1 MKKILSVC
9 SLLMILTFANIQ
21 NLHSQTYGNEW
32 INYSQ
37 KYLRFSVT
45 EDGIYKIPFE
55 TLEDGFN
62 QVGISL
68 QTVNPKGIKIY
79 GRGQELS
86 IYVKGEEKGYLEPG
100 DFIEVYC
107 KRNDGWFDATLYS
120 NPNFQANPYYSLF
133 NDTASY
139 YITWS
144 VNLNGKRM
152 AIENNTN
159 FSSYNEVPYFLFT
172 SVKNYN
178 SNYYLGP
185 LSSSASARVE
195 YDDGEGWMDAAYTNG
210 QSKTKL
216 IPTTNAYSSGPAARV
231 EFGVASVS
239 KPAHHLR
246 IIFPENT
253 IDTVFYDYKHFRF
266 NRTISPQS
274 LGSANT
280 SFVFSA
286 VNDIESSSDRQA
298 VSFIKIVYPHTL
310 TLENT
315 NTYLLNLP
323 NFGTLPKSTLKITA
337 PGIATAAGD
346 SVRIY
351 DLTNGIRVN
360 SVKNGTQITALMQNY
375 GSEKEIFITS
385 DLKIKNISGLT
396 PVNGNGTFVNYLLPE
411 YASANYIIVTHRS
424 LWNEAQQ
431 YAEYRRTAGYPTLY
445 NSIVVDIDDLY
456 DQFAYG
462 IRKNPLSIRNFM
474 RFAIANFNE
483 IPKHLFIIGKSY
495 RSAENSTSMPTYRKT
510 SVWYNL
516 TLVPTIGVP
525 PSDIMFTSGILDS
538 NSYYP
543 VVPTGRL
550 SAKTPDH
557 VTLYLNKVREHE
569 IAIQTP
575 KPWMK
580 NILHFAGA
588 GEQLHQTLLGYLN
601 QYKAIIEDTLFGGFV
616 QTFEKT
622 TTEPIQINQSD
633 SLKNIINNGVTLMT
647 FFGHASG
654 IGYDISI
661 DNPSEYTNYGKYPL
675 IFGLSCFA
683 GDLFTSGVNYDR
695 GSSSEEFVLIANKGT
710 IAYLASVSSAS
721 DGYMN
726 NYANMFYRN
735 FGNLCYRKPLGYIIQ
750 QTIKNLE
757 PLTWIKETSLDMTY
771 HGDPAIVLN
780 SFEKP
785 DYIIEPHNISFNP
798 TNITT
803 EADSFNITIVSR
815 NIARAINDSILVKV
829 TRTFP
834 NNIVRDT
841 LLRIKAPLFSDTI
854 FLKLPVDRLNGVGNN
869 TLRVSVDDYNEV
881 DEYNE
886 NNNVTV
892 VQFLIS
898 SSDIIPVY
906 PYKYA
911 VIPNSQ
917 VVLKAS
923 TGTVFTTL
931 GNYSF
936 EIDTTDAFNSPFKQQ
951 YSTQSSG
958 GIVEWALP
966 FLLTDSTV
974 YYWRVEK
981 TGANNWRESSF
992 QYIVGKQGWGQAH
1005 FFQFKNDT
1013 YQFVKYN
1020 KPQRKFEFAQDIKA
1034 LTAQTGYF
1042 GYGMPWTE
1050 IWFRVNGLVQDQ
1062 WSCLSN
1068 TGNGMKIAVINPISG
1083 DFWMNPDS
1091 IGQRGQAIC
1100 KNYPVPAADFQTVT
1114 PTNRDSLLSYL
1125 NSIPNGYYVLA
1136 MSHRCHFA
1144 FDYSEALFQAFES
1157 FGSTQIRNLDWNN
1170 PYIIFGR
1177 KGVPIGDPTVVE
1189 AVAGNET
1196 QIIHINAQYSTN
1208 WDEGS
1213 ITSEIIGPALSWGS
1227 LHWRVQSLENPNTDE
1242 VTLRVIG
1249 INNSGEETVLI
1260 ENLTTDSLDIY
1271 NLSERI
1277 DVHQFPYL
1285 KLKLSA
1291 KDIVHTT
1298 PTQLVRW
1305 HVVFDPAPE
1314 TAIDPSVAFSFS
1326 GESLNQGDSIKL
1338 SISTRN
1344 IGSSDMDSL
1353 LVVFRVIKD
1362 NMPIQTFYKRL
1373 RPHPV
1378 NDVLTTNIS
1387 ISSIGMVG
1395 YNTLQVEFN
1404 PNNDQVEMYHFN
1416 NIAEFYFNV
1425 NPDRI
1430 NPIMDVT
1437 FDGVHIL
1444 NNDIVSA
1451 KPQIQITLKDEN
1463 QYLLL
1468 NNIQDTALFR
1478 VQIMAPG
1485 ETEYKRIPFYDGVKT
1500 IMQFIPANNK
1510 NKSHIIYDASFPV
1523 DGTYKMMI
1531 EGMDKSGNL
1540 SGNNKYSISFEVIN
1554 KSTITEVM
1562 NWPNPFS
1569 SSTRFVF
1576 TLTGSEIPTYFKIQI
1591 MTISGKLVREI
1602 DLSELGNIHIGR
1614 NITDYAWDGK
1624 DEFGDQLANG
1634 VYLYRI
1640 ITNIQG
1646 EQIEKRSTSAS
1657 KYFVKEFGKMVLIR

>member
-1 MKKILSVC
+1 MKRFLSIFFLSV
-9 SLLMILTFANIQ
+9 LILVNFSGLQGQTF
-21 NLHSQTYGNEW
+21 GNEW
-32 INYSQ
+32 IQHSQ
-37 KYLRFSVT
+37 KFVRFSVT

-55 TLEDGFN
+55 TLETGFS

-68 QTVNPKGIKIY
+68 QTFNPKGLKIY
-79 GRGQELS
+79 GRGQELA
-86 IYVKGEEKGYLEPG
+86 IYVKGEEKGYLEAG

-107 KRNDGWFDATLYS
+107 KRNDGWLDAQLYS

-152 AIENNTN
+152 AIENNSN
-159 FSSYNEVPYFLFT
+159 FSSYNEAPYFMFT
-172 SVKNYN
+172 SAQNYN
-178 SNYYLGP
+178 SSYYLGP
-185 LSSSASARVE
+185 LSAYGSVRVE
-195 YDDGEGWMDAAYTNG
+195 YDDGEGWMDGVYSNG

-216 IPTTNAYSSGPAARV
+216 IPSTNAYSGGPLAQV
-231 EFGVASVS
+231 EFGVASESSPV
-239 KPAHHLR
+239 HHLR
-246 IIFPENT
+246 VVFPQNT
-253 IDTVFYDYKHFRF
+253 IDTVFNEYKHFRF
-266 NRTISPQS
+266 NRTIPPQY
-274 LGSANT
+274 LGSTNT
-280 SFVFSA
+280 SFVFSS
-286 VNDIESSSDRQA
+286 VNDQGSASDRQTI
-298 VSFIKIVYPHTL
+298 SFIKVVYPHTL

-315 NTYLLNLP
+315 NTYLLKLP
-323 NFGTLPKSTLKITA
+323 EFGSLPKSTLHLIA

-346 SVRIY
+346 SVRMY

-360 SVKNGTQITALMQNY
+360 SVKNGTQISSLMQNF
-375 GSEKEIFITS
+375 GGDKEVFITS
-385 DLKIKNISGLT
+385 DFKMKTILELT
-396 PVNGNGTFVNYLLPE
+396 PVNGNGSFIDYSTSE
-411 YASANYIIVTHRS
+411 YANSDYIIITHRS

-431 YAEYRRTAGYPTLY
+431 YKEYRRTSGYPTLY
-445 NSIVVDIDDLY
+445 NPIVVDIDDLY
-456 DQFAYG
+456 DQFSYG

-474 RFAIANFNE
+474 KFAIARFSG

-510 SVWYNL
+510 GAWYGR
-516 TLVPTIGVP
+516 TLVPTMGVP
-525 PSDIMFTSGILDS
+525 PSDIMFTSGLIDP

-543 VVPTGRL
+543 AIPTGRL

-557 VTLYLNKVREHE
+557 VLLYLNKVREHE
-569 IAIQTP
+569 VAIQSP

-580 NILHFAGA
+580 NILHFAGS
-588 GEQLHQTLLGYLN
+588 GDLHHQMLLGYLN
-601 QYKAIIEDTLFGGFV
+601 QYKAIIEDTLFGAV
-616 QTFEKT
+616 VKTFKKT

-633 SLKNIINNGVTLMT
+633 SLKDIINNGVTLMT

-675 IFGLSCFA
+675 LLGLSCFA

-710 IAYLASVSSAS
+710 IAYLASVSSGS
-721 DGYMN
+721 DIYMN

-735 FGNLCYRKPLGYIIQ
+735 FGYLCYGKPLGYIIQ

-757 PLTWIKETSLDMTY
+757 PLVWIKETSLDMTY

-785 DYIIEPHNISFNP
+785 DYIIEPNNILFNP
-798 TNITT
+798 SNITT
-803 EADSFNITIVSR
+803 EIDSFYVRILCR
-815 NIARAINDSILVKV
+815 NIARAINDSILVKI
-829 TRTFP
+829 TRMFP
-834 NNIVRDT
+834 NNITKDT
-841 LLRIKAPLFSDTI
+841 LLRIKAPLSSDTI
-854 FLKLPVDRLNGVGNN
+854 IFKLPVDRLNGIGNN
-869 TLRVSVDDYNEV
+869 TLRVSLDDYNEV
-881 DEYNE
+881 DEYSE
-886 NNNVTV
+886 NNNIVS

-911 VIPNSQ
+911 VIPDAQ
-917 VVLKAS
+917 TILKAS
-923 TGTVFTTL
+923 TGTVFTTS

-951 YSTQSSG
+951 FSVQSSG
-958 GIVEWALP
+958 GIVEWSLP

-981 TGANNWRESSF
+981 TGTNNWRESSF
-992 QYIVGKQGWGQAH
+992 QYIIGKRGWGQAH
-1005 FFQFKNDT
+1005 FFQFKNDD

-1091 IGQRGQAIC
+1091 IGLRGQAIC
-1100 KNYPVPAADFQTVT
+1100 KTYPVPAADFQAVT
-1114 PTNRDSLLSYL
+1114 PANKDSILSYI

-1136 MSHRCHFA
+1136 MSHRNHYA
-1144 FDYSEALFQAFES
+1144 DTYPEALYQAFES
-1157 FGSTQIRNLDWNN
+1157 FGSSQIRNLHWNN
-1170 PYIIFGR
+1170 PYIVFGR
-1177 KGVPIGDPTVVE
+1177 KGIPIGDPNVVE
-1189 AVAGNET
+1189 AVAANET

-1213 ITSEIIGPALSWGS
+1213 ITSEIVGPALSWGS
-1227 LHWRVQSLENPNTDE
+1227 LHWRSQSLENPNTDE
-1242 VTLRVIG
+1242 ISLRVIG
-1249 INNSGEETVLI
+1249 INNFGEETILI
-1260 ENLTTDSLDIY
+1260 EKLTTDTLDLY
-1271 NLSERI
+1271 NLNQRI

-1285 KLKLSA
+1285 KLKLFS
-1291 KDIVHTT
+1291 KDNIHTT
-1298 PTQLVRW
+1298 PTQLIRW
-1305 HVVFDPAPE
+1305 HVVYDPAPE
-1314 TAIDPSVAFSFS
+1314 TAINPSVAFSYS
-1326 GESLNQGDSIKL
+1326 GDDVNQGDSVKL
-1338 SISTRN
+1338 SISTQN
-1344 IGSSDMDSL
+1344 IGLSNMDSL
-1353 LVVFRVIKD
+1353 LVVFRIIKE
-1362 NMPIQTFYKRL
+1362 NVPIRIIYKRL
-1373 RPHPV
+1373 RLHPV
-1378 NDVLTTNIS
+1378 GDVLTATVAM
-1387 ISSIGMVG
+1387 SSIDLSG

-1416 NIAEFYFNV
+1416 NIAEFYFSV

-1430 NPIMDVT
+1430 NPVMDVT

-1468 NNIQDTALFR
+1468 NSIQDTSLFR

-1485 ETEYKRIPFYDGVKT
+1485 ETEYKRIPFYDGFRT

-1510 NKSHIIYDASFPV
+1510 NKSHILYNASFTV
-1523 DGTYKMMI
+1523 DGIYKMMV

-1540 SGNNKYSISFEVIN
+1540 SGNNKYTISFEIIN

-1602 DLSELGNIHIGR
+1602 DLSELGSIHIGR

-1624 DEFGDQLANG
+1624 DNFGDQLANG

-1640 ITNIQG
+1640 MTNIQG
-1646 EQIEKRSTSAS
+1646 EQIEKKSTGAS
-1657 KYFVKEFGKMVLIR
+1657 KYFVKEFGKMVIIR